1 MEHLQFANA
10 NARIRALETKLLDK
24 AKIDKIIDSSSSE
37 DALKILSETE
47 YSNYMSKI
55 NRPEDYEILLSGE
68 LKRVYNLMYS
78 LSPEKNIIN
87 IMALRYDYHNI
98 KVMMKGRIL
107 NKDLSYLLIP
117 VGTISEDKLKQFF
130 SSENYR
136 ELSPI
141 MREAII
147 KTKEIFE
154 EEKDPQKID
163 IVLDSF
169 MYKEMLVKAKEIN
182 ESFIDD
188 YLKIWIDLTNIKTL
202 LRAKKQNKKRKFLEE
217 ILIEGGTIDK
227 KTLIS
232 YEMDSVDNI
241 AAKLSYTNYE
251 KIIRLGLEEYS
262 KTNNISYFEKLSE
275 NYIMEFVKKAKYVSF
290 GVEPL
295 IGYIIAKETEIK
307 ILRII
312 MVGKLNNIAPEVIR
326 ERLRDVYV

>member
-24 AKIDKIIDSSSSE
+24 AKIDKLIDSSSSE
-37 DALKILSETE
+37 EALKALSETE
-47 YSNYMSKI
+47 YSNYMSNI
-55 NRPEDYEILLSGE
+55 NRPEDYEILLSDE
-68 LKRVYNLMYS
+68 LKRVYNLMYG
-78 LSPEKNIIN
+78 LSPEKSIID
-87 IMALRYDYHNI
+87 IMALRYDYHNL
-98 KVMMKGRIL
+98 KVMLKGKIL
-107 NKDLSYLLIP
+107 NKDLSYLLMP
-117 VGTISEDKLKQFF
+117 VGTISVDKLKQFF

-136 ELSPI
+136 EISTI
-141 MREAII
+141 MREGII
-147 KTKEIFE
+147 KAEKVFE

-163 IVLDSF
+163 IILDSF
-169 MYKEMLVKAKEIN
+169 MYKEMLLKSKEIN
-182 ESFIDD
+182 ENFIKD
-188 YLKIWIDLTNIKTL
+188 YLQISIDLTNIKTL
-202 LRAKKQNKKRKFLEE
+202 LRAKKQNKKRKFLDE

-232 YEMDSVDNI
+232 FEMESVDSIIN
-241 AAKLSYTNYE
+241 KLSYTNYE
-251 KIIRLGLEEYS
+251 KIIRSGLEHYS

-275 NYIMEFVKKAKYVSF
+275 NYIMEFIRKAKYVSF